1 MSSLAGAKT
10 RFSQSPELIELG
22 FLPHFDH
29 FTCHTVS
36 WELTALSIVIES
48 ENVQY
53 CCLAFEHLIII

>member
-36 WELTALSIVIES
+36 
-48 ENVQY
+48 
-53 CCLAFEHLIII
+53 